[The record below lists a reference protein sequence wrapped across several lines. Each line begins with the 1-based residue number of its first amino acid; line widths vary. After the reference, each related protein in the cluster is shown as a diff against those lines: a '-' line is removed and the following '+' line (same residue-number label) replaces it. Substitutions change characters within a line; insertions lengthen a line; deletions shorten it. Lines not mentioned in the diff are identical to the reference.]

1 MVDCPEEEC
10 CELRRGSLNV
20 LESGEDLVFMRVQD
34 PSFRTDMFFSNNQ
47 SRRLSPRASCGCRGS
62 HRVLWALKS
71 PKIIESAEDGISV
84 RFKLVLTC
92 DLDGGQ

>member
-62 HRVLWALKS
+62 HRVLWALK
-71 PKIIESAEDGISV
+71 K
-84 RFKLVLTC
+84 KLCQYKKALC
-92 DLDGGQ
+92 QYRYSKNDLL